1 VFSVVKFNCV
11 VHYEYQCFLALRVTL
26 NPYDSNLLR
35 EFFSMINGGLTGMTM
50 LKVWVEMLLV
60 SKTMRKMCQLFL
72 ICNEQ

>member
-1 VFSVVKFNCV
+1 
-11 VHYEYQCFLALRVTL
+11 
-26 NPYDSNLLR
+26 
-35 EFFSMINGGLTGMTM
+35 MINGGLTGMTM

>member
-1 VFSVVKFNCV
+1 MSTSVFW
-11 VHYEYQCFLALRVTL
+11 ALRVTL
-26 NPYDSNLLR
+26 NLYDSNQLR
-35 EFFSMINGGLTGMTM
+35 EFFSMRNCSLTGMTM